1 LLLRQKKAAEA
12 VPVLEA
18 ALKERGD
25 DPPPVEELL
34 LAWAYL
40 DTDQADKAKVLWA
53 KATAWLDGQQE
64 AVRAA
69 DLAGTLPAGPLPGV
83 APLFLAPTH
92 PRYNAFDW
100 ETWHEIDMLRREL
113 GPRFAAKGL

>member
-1 LLLRQKKAAEA
+1 LRQKKAAEA

-69 DLAGTLPAGPLPGV
+69 DLAGTLPAGALPGL
-83 APLFLAPTH
+83 APLFVAPTH
-92 PRYNAFDW
+92 PRYSAFDW
-100 ETWHEIDMLRREL
+100 ETWHELDVLRREL
-113 GPRFAAKGL
+113 APRFAAKAP

>member
-1 LLLRQKKAAEA
+1 

-40 DTDQADKAKVLWA
+40 DTDKADQAKALWT

-64 AVRAA
+64 ALRAA
-69 DLAGTLPAGPLPGV
+69 DLAGTLPAGALPGL

-92 PRYNAFDW
+92 PRYSAFDW
-100 ETWHEIDMLRREL
+100 ETWHEIDVLRSQL
-113 GPRFAAKGL
+113 APRFAMAKQ